1 MPFHRFVQPAYF
13 GAPSCPVAPAVVPFN
28 GVNYN
33 LFNVTSGGIG
43 AGGSALMSDAKPS
56 GVNTGTYAVAF
67 GEDATSTNLNRGYRA
82 LVENTDTIDDWLHR
96 DIATPVR
103 TANAVAGAP
112 VSSIVLPANTYVGGS
127 GGYAL
132 DVLFSILNSD
142 GEEILNGDNKVD
154 VASITGATIG
164 DGFSAGAVTLNLS
177 FSIPTSTTYYVVYG
191 TRSNLATLPAD
202 ALISVGVR
210 ASEEVAA
217 DVRRMIAYLKG
228 EAATAW
234 DANPTFNTWSLGA
247 GGLNSLYR
255 RSSSG
260 QGYSANVDVTA
271 TTINTPGAGAEVV
284 ADGRALTSAMY
295 TAYAGF
301 SASRRSTDPGQ
312 ALFRAEDGV
321 PVGGLGHIGF
331 AAMMAGPDTTEA
343 VLPSA
348 GGFGSY
354 RRMGAGTYSVVSESA
369 SATMSAT
376 AYTELVDVELGT
388 ALAGGPGDLLS
399 AIRCG
404 YDLLRVRLPATIGG
418 LSTLGDRDI
427 SLRIVA
433 RGATNVTCCG
443 LDGFLP
449 TQLKP
454 LAGPITVTVLG
465 WYSASMVNPNGAA
478 SVKYSLRPTQYNN
491 NLAVKDGST
500 VFLSQRA
507 NDAAQLAYMTEPAV
521 KVFGSKWQKAL
532 EWGDSHTSGTPV
544 VNGAL
549 VDDGSIE
556 CKGISSTGSI
566 SCTGLTSTGNVNAG
580 GYQVTALTAIFGDTT
595 VSGIRGD
602 LVASMTG
609 LVQGSRVR
617 PMYNRVPRHIATW
630 TGAGTGLFTLSWDG
644 NTAFTPGA
652 LNADRTSHASPAQ
665 GAKFPQH
672 VFVNVLRTGGAGANP
687 DINIEPPWRDVTVG
701 EEVSITVLLTHTAGQ
716 DYSMR
721 IAQHY
726 RTISGVDYHCTCTNG
741 IGDAAGPGGNISLI
755 ENGSTSYVRRIH
767 HIVLRCIYSGPR
779 ADNARQVVWALIS
792 HTRQSALDAPTS
804 LFYPNGSMDPATD
817 VVSSTAAYGT
827 LILNQGWY

>member
-1 MPFHRFVQPAYF
+1 MPFHRFVQPAYHA
-13 GAPSCPVAPAVVPFN
+13 APSCPVAPAVVAFN

-67 GEDATSTNLNRGYRA
+67 GEDATSTNLNRPIRA
-82 LVENTDTIDDWLHR
+82 LIENTDTIDDWLHR

-112 VSSIVLPANTYVGGS
+112 VSSIVLPADTYVGGS
-127 GGYAL
+127 VGYAL

-142 GEEILNGDNKVD
+142 GEEILNGDNKVG

-177 FSIPTSTTYYVVYG
+177 FPIPTSTTYYVVYG

-260 QGYSANVDVTA
+260 QGYSANVDVSA
-271 TTINTPGAGAEVV
+271 TTINTPGAGSEIV
-284 ADGRALTSAMY
+284 ADGRALTSTMY
-295 TAYAGF
+295 PAYAGY
-301 SASRRSTDPGQ
+301 SSSRRSTDPAQ

-331 AAMMAGPDTTEA
+331 AAMMSGPDTTEA

-348 GGFGSY
+348 AGFGSY
-354 RRMGAGTYSVVSESA
+354 RRMGAGTYTVVSEGA
-369 SATMSAT
+369 TATMSAT
-376 AYTELVDVELGT
+376 IATELVDIELGT
-388 ALAGGPGDLLS
+388 ALAGGPAALLS
-399 AIRCG
+399 AVRCG
-404 YDLLRVRLPATIGG
+404 YDLIRVRLPATIGG
-418 LSTLGDRDI
+418 AATLGDRDI
-427 SLRIVA
+427 SLRIMGK
-433 RGATNVTCCG
+433 GATRLTCLG
-443 LDGFLP
+443 VDGFLP

-465 WYSASMVNPNGAA
+465 WYSASMVNPNGAT
-478 SVKYSLRPTQYNN
+478 SVKYYLRPTHYDNN
-491 NLAVKDGST
+491 PIVKDGST

-507 NDAAQLAYMTEPAV
+507 NTADQLAYMTEPAV
-521 KVFGSKWQKAL
+521 KIFGSYTQRAL
-532 EWGDSHTSGTPV
+532 EWGDSHTTGIPTV
-544 VNGAL
+544 KGWLNY
-549 VDDGSIE
+549 DGSIKTE
-556 CKGISSTGSI
+556 GIDNGNFGLATGTVNVAGTLAT
-566 SCTGLTSTGNVNAG
+566 TGAMASGGAFTASAALAG
-580 GYQVTALTAIFGDTT
+580 SA
-595 VSGIRGD
+595 SG
-602 LVASMTG
+602 SFEG
-609 LVQGSRVR
+609 LAQAARLR
-617 PMYNRVPRHIATW
+617 AMYTKVPRHIATW
-630 TGAGTGLFTLSWDG
+630 TGASTGLFTLSWDG
-644 NTAFTPGA
+644 NVSFAPGA
-652 LNADRTSHASPAQ
+652 LNEDRTSWSNPSQ
-665 GAKFPQH
+665 GAKFPQN
-672 VFVNVLRTGGAGANP
+672 VFVNILRTGGAGANP
-687 DINIEPPWRDVTVG
+687 DIQIEPPWRDVAVG
-701 EEVSITVLLTHTAGQ
+701 EEISITLLLTHTTGQ
-716 DYSMR
+716 DYSVR

-741 IGDAAGPGGNISLI
+741 IADTAGPGGNISI
-755 ENGSTSYVRRIH
+755 QENGGTSFVRRIH

-817 VVSSTAAYGT
+817 IVTSTAAYGT

>member
-13 GAPSCPVAPAVVPFN
+13 AAPACPVAPAVVAFN

-43 AGGSALMSDAKPS
+43 AGGSALMSDVKPS

-67 GEDATSTNLNRGYRA
+67 GEDATSTNLNRPIRA
-82 LVENTDTIDDWLHR
+82 LIENTDTIDDWLHR

-112 VSSIVLPANTYVGGS
+112 VSSIVLPASTYVGGS

-142 GEEILNGDNKVD
+142 GEEILNGDNKVE
-154 VASITGATIG
+154 VASITGAVIG

-177 FSIPTSTTYYVVYG
+177 FAIPTGTTYYVVYG

-260 QGYSANVDVTA
+260 QGYSANVDVSA
-271 TTINTPGAGAEVV
+271 TTINTPGAGSEIV

-295 TAYAGF
+295 PAYAGY
-301 SASRRSTDPGQ
+301 SASRRSTDPVQ

-331 AAMMAGPDTTEA
+331 AAMMSGPDTTEA

-354 RRMGAGTYSVVSESA
+354 RRMGAGTYTLVSEGA
-369 SATMSAT
+369 AATMSAT
-376 AYTELVDVELGT
+376 IAAELVDIELGT
-388 ALAGGPGDLLS
+388 ALAGGPAELLS
-399 AIRCG
+399 AVRCG
-404 YDLLRVRLPATIGG
+404 YDLIRVRLPATIGG
-418 LSTLGDRDI
+418 VATLGDRDI
-427 SLRIVA
+427 SLRIMGK
-433 RGATNVTCCG
+433 GATRVTCCG
-443 LDGFLP
+443 VDGFLP

-454 LAGPITVTVLG
+454 LAAPITVTVLG
-465 WYSASMVNPNGAA
+465 WYSASMVNPNGAT
-478 SVKYSLRPTQYNN
+478 SVKYSLRPTHYDN
-491 NLAVKDGST
+491 APIVKDGST

-507 NDAAQLAYMTEPAV
+507 NTAAQLAYMTEPAV
-521 KVFGSKWQKAL
+521 KIFGSYTQRAL
-532 EWGDSHTSGTPV
+532 EWGDSHTSGIPV
-544 VNGAL
+544 SNGWLNA
-549 VDDGSIE
+549 DGSMFA
-556 CKGISSTGSI
+556 TGVSI
-566 SCTGLTSTGNVNAG
+566 SGTAYVG
-580 GYQVTALTAIFGDTT
+580 GALTAIGNTLLSGTT
-595 VSGIRGD
+595 YSQGALRGD
-602 LVASMTG
+602 LTASMEG
-609 LVQGSRVR
+609 LVQASRLR
-617 PMYNRVPRHIATW
+617 AMYTKVPRHMATW
-630 TGAGTGLFTLSWDG
+630 TTAGMGNFYLEWDG
-644 NTAFTPGA
+644 NVAFTPGA
-652 LNADRTSHASPAQ
+652 LNADRTSWGNPAQ
-665 GAKFPQH
+665 GAKYPQH
-672 VFVNVLRTGGAGANP
+672 VFVNIIRSGGASAVP
-687 DINIEPPWRDVTVG
+687 LITIHPPFRDCVVG
-701 EEVSITVLLTHTAGQ
+701 EEISISILLTHSGSQ
-716 DYSMR
+716 DYS
-721 IAQHY
+721 
-726 RTISGVDYHCTCTNG
+726 ISAGSRSRVVAGVTYETAIMPGD
-741 IGDAAGPGGNISLI
+741 GDAQDPGVTFVIHPQGGPV
-755 ENGSTSYVRRIH
+755 YVRRLH
-767 HIVLRCIYSGPR
+767 HIVFRCVYSGLR
-779 ADNARQVVWALIS
+779 TDGTTRQATWVMTR
-792 HTRQSALDAPTS
+792 HTRNSSQVGGHDHL
-804 LFYPNGSMDPATD
+804 PNVSGDPAD
-817 VVSSTAAYGT
+817 IVSSTSSFGT

>member
-13 GAPSCPVAPAVVPFN
+13 AAPACPVAPAVVAFN

-43 AGGSALMSDAKPS
+43 AGGSALMSDSKPS

-67 GEDATSTNLNRGYRA
+67 GEDATSTNLNRPIRA
-82 LVENTDTIDDWLHR
+82 LIENTDTIDDWLHR

-260 QGYSANVDVTA
+260 QGYSANVDVSA
-271 TTINTPGAGAEVV
+271 TTINTPGAGSEIV

-295 TAYAGF
+295 PAYAGY

-348 GGFGSY
+348 AGFGSY
-354 RRMGAGTYSVVSESA
+354 RRMGAGTYSVVSEGA

-376 AYTELVDVELGT
+376 IAAELVEIELGT
-388 ALAGGPGDLLS
+388 ALAGGPAEILS
-399 AIRCG
+399 AVRCG
-404 YDLLRVRLPATIGG
+404 YDLIRVRLPATIGG
-418 LSTLGDRDI
+418 VATLGDRDI
-427 SLRIVA
+427 SLRIMA
-433 RGATNVTCCG
+433 KGATHLVCLG
-443 LDGFLP
+443 IDGFLP

-454 LAGPITVTVLG
+454 LAAPITVTVLG

-478 SVKYSLRPTQYNN
+478 SVKYSLRPTQYDSNPI
-491 NLAVKDGST
+491 VKDGST

-507 NDAAQLAYMTEPAV
+507 NTAAQLAYMTEPAV
-521 KVFGSKWQKAL
+521 KIFGSYTQKAL
-532 EWGDSHTSGTPV
+532 EWGDSHTSGIPV
-544 VNGAL
+544 ANGWLNA
-549 VDDGSIE
+549 DGSMFV
-556 CKGISSTGSI
+556 KGI
-566 SCTGLTSTGNVNAG
+566 SCTGAISTTAGNLSVDG
-580 GYQVTALTAIFGDTT
+580 TAT
-595 VSGIRGD
+595 VSSTSYLQGAVRGD
-602 LVASMTG
+602 LTTSMEG
-609 LVQGSRVR
+609 LIQGSRLR
-617 PMYNRVPRHIATW
+617 PMYTRVPRHMATW
-630 TGAGTGLFTLSWDG
+630 TTNAAGNFYLDWDG
-644 NTAFTPGA
+644 NVAFTPGV
-652 LNADRTSHASPAQ
+652 LNADRTSWGNPAQ
-665 GAKFPQH
+665 GAKYPQH
-672 VFVNVLRTGGAGANP
+672 VFVNVIRSGGSSAAP
-687 DINIEPPWRDVTVG
+687 VIYIQPPFRDCVVG
-701 EEVSITVLLTHTAGQ
+701 EEISISLLLTHSGSQ
-716 DYSMR
+716 DYSIVAAEKVR
-721 IAQHY
+721 VVGGVTY
-726 RTISGVDYHCTCTNG
+726 NTIVVPGD
-741 IGDAAGPGGNISLI
+741 GDAQDPGATLTIHALAG
-755 ENGSTSYVRRIH
+755 TAYTRRVH
-767 HIVLRCIYSGPR
+767 HIVFRCVYSGLR
-779 ADNARQVVWALIS
+779 TDGTTRQVVWVMTR
-792 HTRQSALDAPTS
+792 HTRNSSVGGGHDYL
-804 LFYPNGSMDPATD
+804 PNVSGDPAD
-817 VVSSTAAYGT
+817 IVSSTASFGT
-827 LILNQGWY
+827 LILNSGWY

>member
-13 GAPSCPVAPAVVPFN
+13 GAPSCPAAPAVVAFN

-82 LVENTDTIDDWLHR
+82 LVENTDTLDDWFHR

-154 VASITGATIG
+154 VASITGAAIG

-177 FSIPTSTTYYVVYG
+177 FSIPTGTTYYVVYG

-301 SASRRSTDPGQ
+301 SSSRRSTDPAQ

-399 AIRCG
+399 AVRCG

-418 LSTLGDRDI
+418 SATLGDRDI

-478 SVKYSLRPTQYNN
+478 SVKYSLRPAQYNSN
-491 NLAVKDGST
+491 PAVKDGST

-507 NDAAQLAYMTEPAV
+507 NTAAQLAYMTEPAV

-556 CKGISSTGSI
+556 CKGLSSAGSI
-566 SCTGLTSTGNVNAG
+566 SCTGLTSTGNVSAP
-580 GYQVTALTAIFGDTT
+580 GYQMSALYAVFGDTT

-609 LVQGSRVR
+609 LIQGSRIR
-617 PMYNRVPRHIATW
+617 PLYTKVPRHMATW
-630 TGAGTGLFTLSWDG
+630 TANAAGNFYLEWDG
-644 NTAFTPGA
+644 NVAFTPGA
-652 LNADRTSHASPAQ
+652 LNADRTSWGNPAQ
-665 GAKFPQH
+665 GAKYPQH
-672 VFVNVLRTGGAGANP
+672 VFVNVIRSGGASAAP
-687 DINIEPPWRDVTVG
+687 VIYIRPPFRDCVVG
-701 EEVSITVLLTHTAGQ
+701 EEISISILLTHSGSQ
-716 DYSMR
+716 DYSIVAAENVR
-721 IAQHY
+721 VV
-726 RTISGVDYHCTCTNG
+726 SGVTYNTIVLPGD
-741 IGDAAGPGGNISLI
+741 GDAQDPGTTLIIHPLAGF
-755 ENGSTSYVRRIH
+755 SYTRRIH
-767 HIVLRCIYSGPR
+767 HIVFRCVYSGLR
-779 ADNARQVVWALIS
+779 ADGTTRQVVWVMTR
-792 HTRQSALDAPTS
+792 HTRNSSVGGGHDYL
-804 LFYPNGSMDPATD
+804 PNVTADPAD
-817 VVSSTAAYGT
+817 IISSTASFGT